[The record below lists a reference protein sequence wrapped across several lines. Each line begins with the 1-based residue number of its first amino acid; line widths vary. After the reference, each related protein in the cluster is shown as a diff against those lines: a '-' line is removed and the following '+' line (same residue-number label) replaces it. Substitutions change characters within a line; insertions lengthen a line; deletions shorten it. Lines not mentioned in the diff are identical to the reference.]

1 MFKVSK
7 PTDMF
12 TICGV
17 LTAGVSE
24 KEKMIAFMRLFQ
36 TAKRTSYQAARHDEE
51 QEITISGLQN
61 RFIANAR
68 WCQWAYD
75 EATDVISSQIELI
88 DMYIHDLESKL
99 DKSKAKLKKSAKQK
113 KRLGILNRIF
123 KLETKLAYWK
133 RHKVENTVPAAVFG
147 GKDNLIALQK
157 NEISKDKW
165 RELRSASFTSIGQAN
180 PKRGDRPV
188 R

>member
-1 MFKVSK
+1 
-7 PTDMF
+7 
-12 TICGV
+12 
-17 LTAGVSE
+17 
-24 KEKMIAFMRLFQ
+24 
-36 TAKRTSYQAARHDEE
+36 
-51 QEITISGLQN
+51 
-61 RFIANAR
+61 
-68 WCQWAYD
+68 
-75 EATDVISSQIELI
+75 
-88 DMYIHDLESKL
+88 MYIHDLESKL